1 MTLAADTCSTLR
13 RYRLVH
19 ACNADAADLPR
30 TADML
35 GQPRDFGSCRG
46 DTEQVD
52 LNRILG
58 VHRDV
63 LLISYKWRGRSQAEH
78 HWRVR
83 DVAGDQRRQ
92 RCSDVTR

>member
-1 MTLAADTCSTLR
+1 
-13 RYRLVH
+13 
-19 ACNADAADLPR
+19 
-30 TADML
+30 ML
-35 GQPRDFGSCRG
+35 GQSRVFGSCRG

-52 LNRILG
+52 LDRILG

-63 LLISYKWRGRSQAEH
+63 LLISCRCRGRSQAED

-83 DVAGDQRRQ
+83 DVTGDQRRQ